1 MTTTTITMSIVILL
15 FIILTL
21 VLQLAWHNAGCLRL
35 LSWCLLSLLA
45 IFLEEEARRHKH
57 ESENKDTFVSIAAH
71 QIRNPLT
78 GIKWALDLLARGKLN
93 ALEAADLLKKTYE
106 QNERL
111 ILLVN
116 DLLNVSRIS
125 AGRFVYHMTPT
136 NLTTLW
142 NDVEQTLRLPLEQK
156 KLLLVRHL
164 INLPPLIIDH
174 EKMALA
180 LQNLLDNAIKYTPA
194 GQQIDVVFLSH
205 PDNVEIQLRDRGM
218 GIPADQQKD
227 IFARFFRARNAQR
240 SGQAGTGLGLYLTK
254 KIVEHHNGRVW
265 FESVENVGTT
275 FHIIL
280 PLKTK

>member
-1 MTTTTITMSIVILL
+1 MSIVILL

-21 VLQLAWHNAGCLRL
+21 ALQLAWHNAGWL
-35 LSWCLLSLLA
+35 LLIPWGLLSLLV
-45 IFLEEEARRHKH
+45 IFLEEEARRFKH

-78 GIKWALDLLARGKLN
+78 GIKWALDLLQRGKLN
-93 ALEAADLLKKTYE
+93 ALEAADLIKKTYD

-111 ILLVN
+111 ILLVS

-125 AGRFVYHMTPT
+125 AGRFVYHLTPT
-136 NLTTLW
+136 NLATLW
-142 NDVEQTLRLPLEQK
+142 NDVEQTLRLPLDQK

-174 EKMALA
+174 EKIALA

-194 GQQIDVVFLSH
+194 GQQIDVAFLRH
-205 PDNVEIQLRDRGM
+205 PDSVEIQLRDRGM

-227 IFARFFRARNAQR
+227 IGARFFRARNAQR

-254 KIVEHHNGRVW
+254 KIIEHHGGRLW
-265 FESVENVGTT
+265 FESVENLGTT
-275 FHIIL
+275 FHVSL
-280 PLKTK
+280 PLNSK